1 MPLSHAKQLV
11 TLAIALLLTGHTVAQ
26 QPSVPVPDPPQIGA
40 ESYIL
45 RDHHSGRVIASRNPD
60 ERRDPASLTKLM
72 TAYVIFSE
80 LDSGNLSMDEKVR
93 ISEKAWRAKG
103 SRMFIE
109 VGARITVKN
118 LLKGMII
125 QSGNDASIAL
135 AEYIAGDE
143 SSFAS
148 VMNQYADQ
156 LGMDNTQY
164 RNATGLPA
172 EGHYSTPRD
181 TAILA
186 NALINNFPDYYEFY
200 SQRSFKWAGIEQSNR
215 NKLLW
220 RDPSVD
226 GLKTGYTE
234 AAGYCLASS
243 AVKEGMRLISV
254 VMGADSDQ
262 ARLDQSQS
270 LLSYG
275 FRFFGTHRL
284 YEADEPL
291 TRNKV
296 WKGAAEDVP
305 LGVARDVYVTVP
317 KREYDNLKASLSVD
331 RLIMAPVEAGQEY
344 GRVTVE
350 LQGETLVD
358 RPLIALD
365 SVAAGGLW
373 TRMVDSV
380 WLWFE

>member
-1 MPLSHAKQLV
+1 MP
-11 TLAIALLLTGHTVAQ
+11 LAIAKRLITLTLGLLLMGAALAE

-45 RDHHSGRVIASRNPD
+45 RDHHSGRVIAARNPD

-109 VGARITVKN
+109 VGAKLRVED
-118 LLKGMII
+118 LLKGMIV

-135 AEYIAGDE
+135 AEHIAGDE
-143 SSFAS
+143 SAFAS

-156 LGMDNTQY
+156 LGMENTQY

-181 TAILA
+181 TATLA
-186 NALINNFPDYYEFY
+186 QALISDFPDYYRFY
-200 SQRSFKWAGIEQSNR
+200 SQRSFTWAGIEQSNR

-220 RDPSVD
+220 RDPDVD

-243 AVKEGMRLISV
+243 AVKDGMRLISV
-254 VMGADSDQ
+254 VMGADSEQ

-284 YEADEPL
+284 YKADEPL
-291 TRNKV
+291 TRSKV
-296 WKGAAEDVP
+296 WKGAAEDAP
-305 LGVARDVYVTVP
+305 FGLERDVYVTVP
-317 KREYDNLKASLSVD
+317 KREYENLNASLSVD
-331 RLIMAPVEAGQEY
+331 RLITAPVEAGKEY

-350 LQGETLVD
+350 LKGETLVD
-358 RPLIALD
+358 RPLVALEGM
-365 SVAAGGLW
+365 AAGGLW